1 MLERDEGRRYVAYP
15 DPLTGG
21 APWTIGIGHTGPEV
35 HQDTIWTP
43 EQVDQAFARDV
54 SNATA
59 QCRKNFDPW
68 FSQLTEARQAVLI
81 AMTFQLGIGGLLG
94 FKQTLA
100 AVRDEHYALAAD
112 RMKDSDWA
120 RQTPKRA
127 MRMAAQMASGDW
139 A

>member
-21 APWTIGIGHTGPEV
+21 APWTIGIGHTGPDV
-35 HQDTIWTP
+35 HKDSIWTA
-43 EQVDQAFARDV
+43 EQVDAAFARDV

-59 QCRKNFDPW
+59 QCKAHFDPW
-68 FSQLTEARQAVLI
+68 FSLLTEPRRAVLV
-81 AMTFQLGIGGLLG
+81 AMCFQLGIGGLLA

-112 RMKDSDWA
+112 KMKDSAWA

-127 MRMAAQMASGDW
+127 MRMAEQMSSGDW